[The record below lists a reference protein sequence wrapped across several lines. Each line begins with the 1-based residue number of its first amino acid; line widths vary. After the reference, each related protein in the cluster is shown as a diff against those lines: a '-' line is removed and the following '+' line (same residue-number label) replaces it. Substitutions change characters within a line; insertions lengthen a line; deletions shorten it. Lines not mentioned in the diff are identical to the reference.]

1 MKKYITTLCVIVG
14 SIVFAQNPEIKHNLP
29 TIIPPS
35 PTVAALMKFEETP
48 VNNYTGLP
56 DVSIPLFSTATHS
69 KDVGINIALKYHAG
83 VGANDRA
90 SDVGL
95 GWSLFAGGSISRTV
109 RGLPDEELVMASGDS
124 NPGKVGLYHTSVA
137 NHNNYYYQ
145 HGDNFSQF
153 AYNQPF
159 QANEYIWDIIERGK
173 FDTEHDLWQFNFMG
187 NSGRFYIKKNMQTN
201 QLEVKP
207 LDDYRVTIVNTYT
220 IVGNNNFIPTG
231 FIIYDEKGY
240 KYIFDIVETTI
251 NKTAVTNR
259 FTANQPESTSTSAD
273 KEFKSAF
280 HLSKVYDT
288 NNNLLVEFL
297 FNSNPDFR
305 EHTVNSTLTVN
316 DYFSSLT
323 NNYSNAHELMRSLNC
338 YTEFRP
344 LKSTLNSYSNVS
356 VKKLQTINVIGFSKI
371 DFNYLQGRLDT
382 NLLNPDKA
390 TFVDK
395 ITIKN
400 WNNEIVKKF
409 QFDYD
414 YSLVIENRMILK
426 KIKEIDVN
434 VNSNNQYDFFYEQN
448 DFSGYNPSKDYW
460 GYFNLT
466 PTCYNIDLAFS
477 NEPTPTFSSTDI
489 LQKIK
494 YPTGGSVIFDF
505 EANRYSFTGDVAIT
519 NFEENTSNFHLNN
532 TSTLTFSNSV
542 LQLLPIS
549 TVEKRK
555 VKFYPSIVLNEDPNL
570 NTRTFSLLEKVNGNW
585 VNRGSLSCSVSNI
598 GCCIDYVLNKD
609 KEYAIRRDNLDIN
622 YSGTD
627 TLIIEY
633 FSKNI
638 TELKFLY
645 GGGNRIKQIGY
656 FDKDTPQEYY
666 TNPSSFPQFVPSK
679 EKKFIYTLP
688 TDTNK
693 SSGALVF
700 AKPLFKYE
708 NAIKINTTCTEAP
721 FHSSDVLFTGVIG
734 FVTNT
739 NFNNLNTLKT
749 QGSDVGYKYVSV
761 YETGNGFVDY
771 EYTSPIDFPEYI
783 SFSNTPPFLP
793 SKNYDYKRGLLLKEI
808 IKNQSSL
815 KLQEVNHAYSF
826 ENFEV
831 KYGLRRY
838 KPSGTCFGG
847 SYFSDYVSYVSHLEG
862 FYDIISNQGEGFNGF
877 HASNLCGYPVEY
889 TQSYDLVE
897 AYGWA
902 KLTSKATKNYFYPN
916 GGTTPSIVES
926 NETFTYNSLNKQ
938 IASHTVDNSVG
949 DVLTTNYFYHTG
961 NSSFS
966 QNRISEIE
974 RIETKRGTELLSE
987 SKINYSNTFANNQS
1001 YLPSSIEVKKGNS
1014 ASEVRLKNNVYD
1026 EFGHVLEVQQESGIK
1041 ISYIYGYNKSQP
1053 VAKIENIAYSAIP
1066 TNLIADIQNASN
1078 GTNEQALLT
1087 AFTALRNDNTLVLA
1101 NAMITTITYKP
1112 LIGVSTMTDPKGDKI
1127 TYHYDSFN
1135 RLEFVKDKNGNILSE
1150 NQYHYKN

>member
-1 MKKYITTLCVIVG
+1 MKKYITTLCLIVNL
-14 SIVFAQNPEIKHNLP
+14 VLFAQNPEIKSDLP
-29 TIIPPS
+29 TVIPPS

-48 VNNYTGLP
+48 VSNYTGLP

-69 KDVGINIALKYHAG
+69 KDVGINIAIKYHAG

-109 RGLPDEELVMASGDS
+109 RGLPDEELVMDTGDS
-124 NPGKVGLYHTSVA
+124 NPGKVGLYHTSIA

-153 AYNQPF
+153 VYNQPY
-159 QANEYIWDIIERGK
+159 QANEYLWDIVERGK

-207 LDDYRVTIVNTYT
+207 LDDYRVTIINTYAT
-220 IVGNNNFIPTG
+220 IGNNNYIPTG
-231 FIIYDEKGY
+231 FTIYDEKGY
-240 KYIFDIVETTI
+240 KYVFDIVETTI
-251 NKTAVTNR
+251 NKTAVTNS
-259 FTANQPESTSTSAD
+259 FVESTSTSTSAD

-297 FNSNPDFR
+297 FNNNPDFK
-305 EHTVNSTLTVN
+305 EHTVNSTITVN

-323 NNYSNAHELMRSLNC
+323 NSHSNAIQLMKMYNC
-338 YTEFRP
+338 FGEFKP
-344 LKSTLNSYSNVS
+344 LKSVLNSYSNVS
-356 VKKLQTINVIGFSKI
+356 VKKIQTINVVGFSKI
-371 DFNYLQGRLDT
+371 DFNYVQGRLDT

-390 TFVDK
+390 TFIDK

-434 VNSNNQYDFFYEQN
+434 VNSNNQYEFFYEQN
-448 DFSGYNPSKDYW
+448 DLSGYNPSKDYW

-477 NEPTPTFSSTDI
+477 NEPTPTFSSTDV

-494 YPTGGSVIFDF
+494 YPTGGCVIFDF
-505 EANRYSFTGDVAIT
+505 EANRYSYTGNVAIT
-519 NFEENTSNFHLNN
+519 NFEENANNFHLNN
-532 TSTLTFSNSV
+532 TSTLTFSNS
-542 LQLLPIS
+542 LLKLLPVS
-549 TVEKRK
+549 TTENRK
-555 VKFYPSIVLNEDPNL
+555 VKFYPSIVLDEDPNL
-570 NTRTFSLLEKVNGNW
+570 NTRTFTLLEKVNGSW
-585 VNRGSLSCSVSNI
+585 VSRGSLSCSVNNS

-609 KEYAIRRDNLDIN
+609 KEYAIRRDNFDIN

-627 TLIIEY
+627 ILIIEY
-633 FSKNI
+633 FAKNT

-656 FDKDTPQEYY
+656 FDKDAPQEYY
-666 TNPSSFPQFVPSK
+666 TNPSNFPQFIPSK
-679 EKKFIYTLP
+679 EKKFVYTLP

-708 NAIKINTTCTEAP
+708 SSIKINTMCPEPP
-721 FHSSDVLFTGVIG
+721 FYSPSVGYADVIG

-739 NFNNLNTLKT
+739 NFNNLNALKT

-761 YETGNGFVDY
+761 VETGNGFIDY
-771 EYTSPIDFPEYI
+771 EYTSPIDFSEDI
-783 SFSNTPPFLP
+783 WFSTTPPFLP
-793 SKNYDYKRGLLLKEI
+793 SKNYDYKRGLLLKEV

-815 KLQEVNHAYSF
+815 KLQEVNHVYGFDS
-826 ENFEV
+826 FEV
-831 KYGLRRY
+831 KYGVRRY

-847 SYFSDYVSYVSHLEG
+847 SYFSSYLSYLPFWENYQG
-862 FYDIISNQGEGFNGF
+862 LPIQNQGGTNAFSG
-877 HASNLCGYPVEY
+877 SNLCGYPANY
-889 TQSYDLVE
+889 SQSYDLVE

-902 KLTSKATKNYFYPN
+902 KLTSKNTKNYFYPN
-916 GGTTPSIVES
+916 GGTAPNIVES
-926 NETFTYNSLNKQ
+926 NETFTYNLLNKQ
-938 IASHTVDNSVG
+938 IASHAVDNSLG
-949 DVLTTNYFYHTG
+949 DILTTNYFYHTG
-961 NSSFS
+961 NSPFT
-966 QNRISEIE
+966 QNRIAEIE
-974 RIETKRGTELLSE
+974 RIETKRGTDLLSE
-987 SKINYSNTFANNQS
+987 SKINYSNAFVNNQS
-1001 YLPSSIEVKKGNS
+1001 YLAQSVEVKKGSS
-1014 ASEVRLKNNVYD
+1014 ATEVRLKNNIYD
-1026 EFGHVLEVQQESGIK
+1026 EFGHVLEVQQENGIK
-1041 ISYIYGYNKSQP
+1041 ISYIYGYNKTQL

-1066 TNLIADIQNASN
+1066 ANLIADIQSASN
-1078 GTNEQALLT
+1078 GTNEQALLN
-1087 AFTALRNDNTLVLA
+1087 AFTALRNATALNDT
-1101 NAMITTITYKP
+1101 MITTITYKP
-1112 LIGVSTMTDPKGDKI
+1112 LIGVSTMTDPKGDKM